1 MGSEQGITAMIAALA
16 AIEYLG
22 RITDKFF
29 EAQMKRPRS
38 GSRSVRKYFPYQ

>member
-1 MGSEQGITAMIAALA
+1 MIAALA

-29 EAQMKRPRS
+29 EAQMKARRGPDQGPFAVLS
-38 GSRSVRKYFPYQ
+38 PSVGF

>member
-1 MGSEQGITAMIAALA
+1 MIAALS

-29 EAQMKRPRS
+29 EAQMRRAAIRIRVRS
-38 GSRSVRKYFPYQ
+38 QYFPRQ

>member
-1 MGSEQGITAMIAALA
+1 VIAALA

-29 EAQMKRPRS
+29 EAQMKRAAVRIKVRS
-38 GSRSVRKYFPYQ
+38 QYFPHQ

>member
-1 MGSEQGITAMIAALA
+1 MAVRIAALA

-29 EAQMKRPRS
+29 EAQMKRAAVRIKVRS
-38 GSRSVRKYFPYQ
+38 QYFPHQ

>member
-1 MGSEQGITAMIAALA
+1 MIAAFA

-29 EAQMKRPRS
+29 EAQMRRAAIKVRS
-38 GSRSVRKYFPYQ
+38 QCFPHQ

>member
-1 MGSEQGITAMIAALA
+1 MGTREPPTVAAFA

-29 EAQMKRPRS
+29 EAQMKRAAVRIKVRS
-38 GSRSVRKYFPYQ
+38 QYFPHQ

>member
-1 MGSEQGITAMIAALA
+1 MIAALT

-29 EAQMKRPRS
+29 EAQMKRAAVRISARS
-38 GSRSVRKYFPYQ
+38 HYFPHQ